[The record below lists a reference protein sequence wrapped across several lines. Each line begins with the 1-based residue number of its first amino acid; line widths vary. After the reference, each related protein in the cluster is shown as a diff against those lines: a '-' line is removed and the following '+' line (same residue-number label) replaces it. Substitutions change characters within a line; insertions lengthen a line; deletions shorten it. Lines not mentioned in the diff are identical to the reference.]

1 LTISFAVAA
10 SLVVGL
16 TVVPTLASRLLA
28 IPRSSGVQHWRL
40 IRQFDQRLQG
50 LTQRYGRLLQWVLGR
65 KLAVIAATLLVL
77 GSGSSPWP

>member
-1 LTISFAVAA
+1 
-10 SLVVGL
+10 
-16 TVVPTLASRLLA
+16 
-28 IPRSSGVQHWRL
+28 VQHWRL

-77 GSGSSPWP
+77 GSGSVAMAMNLPQEILPQIDTGQAELWVQFPPAPP